1 VLGVDDPSLP
11 ALGTLRPVAISPSK
25 DLLSVRIF
33 KYLERSVA
41 LCYRFKSHLTSR
53 LQTCF
58 TVHVQ
63 IWQTTSSVT
72 YCIVGCVLTLPELTA
87 YACCNDLP
95 LTGLFTYSYLL
106 PRDCTFA
113 GSNNVCTLVFGLW
126 GIPIVITY
134 ITKIRRI

>member
-1 VLGVDDPSLP
+1 MLGVEDASLLT
-11 ALGTLRPVAISPSK
+11 LGTLRLVAIHPPN
-25 DLLSVRIF
+25 DLLSVLIF
-33 KYLERSVA
+33 KYLEQSVA
-41 LCYRFKSHLTSR
+41 VCRRPKSHLTTR

-72 YCIVGCVLTLPELTA
+72 YCSVGYVLTLPELIA

-95 LTGLFTYSYLL
+95 LTGLFTYCYLL

-126 GIPIVITY
+126 WIPILIVY